1 MKKALSILFLIT
13 FSLSITFAQP
23 SGYAKLSENDAAA
36 VVKAINAFS
45 GKVNTLK
52 VDFKQEKTSK
62 AFTDKVVSQGKMS
75 YKKSNFLRWSYTS
88 PTTYSIILNEK
99 GAFLKNAKGS
109 TKNKALGELGG
120 LIARTISGDGLT
132 QNKDFKITF
141 YKNKDIVAYMQPIN
155 KRLQGI
161 YKSIEVY
168 LNPKNYSATKVKLN
182 EKNGDVTVITF
193 TGHQTN
199 VTLSANEFKE

>member
-1 MKKALSILFLIT
+1 MKKIIGILFFAI
-13 FSLSITFAQP
+13 FSLSILYAQP
-23 SGYAKLSENDAAA
+23 AGYAKLSENDAAA

-45 GKVNTLK
+45 SKVTTLK

-88 PTTYSIILNEK
+88 PTAYSIILNEK

-141 YKNKDIVAYMQPIN
+141 YKNKDIVAFMQPTN
-155 KRLQGI
+155 KRLQGM

-168 LNPKNYSATKVKLN
+168 LNPKKFNATKVKLN
-182 EKNGDVTVITF
+182 EKNGDVTIITF
-193 TGHQTN
+193 TRHQTN
-199 VTLSANEFKE
+199 VTFPANEFKE